1 MQCKDVYRLFVAYIT
16 HRQWL
21 RLNTNE
27 CNFCWNDS
35 ELKRIW
41 TKGATTDI
49 KLLLM
54 QLAGFTK
61 LSREDYQLFL
71 SLYKPRSN
79 RAHYEYKLYALL
91 PSEPTLT
98 VRESVDWIKLAQ
110 DMIRWKRVFG
120 RLRDCQFVKNS
131 AVWIYLNTA

>member
-1 MQCKDVYRLFVAYIT
+1 
-16 HRQWL
+16 
-21 RLNTNE
+21 
-27 CNFCWNDS
+27 
-35 ELKRIW
+35 
-41 TKGATTDI
+41 
-49 KLLLM
+49 M

-110 DMIRWKRVFG
+110 DMIR
-120 RLRDCQFVKNS
+120 
-131 AVWIYLNTA
+131 